1 MTRAWI
7 CVVIAGLLEF
17 IWAVGLKQS
26 HGFSRLV
33 PSIITIVAALLSFY
47 LLGIAMRDLPVGTA
61 YAVWTGIGAVG
72 AAIIGI
78 VFLGESRDFWRVVS
92 LLLIVAG
99 LIGLKLTA
107 RA

>member
-1 MTRAWI
+1 MSRAWV

-17 IWAVGLKQS
+17 VWAVGLKQS
-26 HGFSRLV
+26 HGLTRLG
-33 PSIITIVAALLSFY
+33 PSVITVVAAILSFY
-47 LLGIAMRDLPVGTA
+47 LLGVAMKDLPVGTA

-72 AAIIGI
+72 AAAIGMA
-78 VFLGESRDFWRVVS
+78 FLGESRDVWRIVS

-99 LIGLKLTA
+99 LIGLRLTS

>member
-7 CVVIAGLLEF
+7 CLVIAGLLEF

-26 HGFSRLV
+26 HGFTRPV
-33 PSIITIVAALLSFY
+33 PSVVTVVAALLSFY
-47 LLGIAMRDLPVGTA
+47 LLGVAMKELPVGTA

-78 VFLGESRDFWRVVS
+78 VFLGESREFWRVIS
-92 LLLIVAG
+92 LVLIVAG
-99 LIGLKLTA
+99 IVGLKLTS
-107 RA
+107 RV